1 MSREEYQDFPLK
13 VFRKH
18 VYQERMAQLAA
29 PCWQHKRNQNAKKM
43 YEESLEL
50 IKEWHGG
57 QFARDMDEIV
67 GRWETI
73 NFVS

>member
-1 MSREEYQDFPLK
+1 
-13 VFRKH
+13 
-18 VYQERMAQLAA
+18 MAQLAA

-43 YEESLEL
+43 YEESFKL

-67 GRWETI
+67 GRWETS
-73 NFVS
+73 NFIS